1 MTKEAIASDIKDLLP
16 DQPNGIN
23 NDLEPGRERVVE
35 NKAEQIIRA
44 ETAKELT
51 QMKIREK
58 RRMEAERR
66 RQEAGIPPGRTAYA
80 HEALRV
86 QEEKMEALDAL
97 QQELDRDPST
107 LVPDLILRTQERQE
121 QASLSTPV
129 PASVQAST
137 PPRVPVVTQA
147 AAAALQTT
155 TRADVA
161 RMLTSL
167 NINLNLQLT
176 KADTANL
183 MACLLTCNESQ
194 LAALARN
201 PKVPIFVKTYIKR
214 LQDDA
219 KHGVTTTVDHLWD
232 KLFGKEGLLLEPA
245 APAATDPISMASTP
259 GVIPG
264 QPISREA
271 YIILR
276 DTLIK

>member
-1 MTKEAIASDIKDLLP
+1 MKKEAIASDIMELLP

-23 NDLEPGRERVVE
+23 NDLGPGREQAVE
-35 NKAEQIIRA
+35 KKADQIIRT

-51 QMKIREK
+51 QLKIREK
-58 RRMEAERR
+58 RRAEAERR
-66 RQEAGIPPGRTAYA
+66 RLEAGIPPGRTAYA
-80 HEALRV
+80 HASIKRQEETAEAL
-86 QEEKMEALDAL
+86 EAL
-97 QQELDRDPST
+97 QHELDRDPST
-107 LVPDLILRTQERQE
+107 LVPDLIVRTQEH
-121 QASLSTPV
+121 QA
-129 PASVQAST
+129 VQAQPQSQ
-137 PPRVPVVTQA
+137 PQPRVPIVTPA

-232 KLFGKEGLLLEPA
+232 KLFGKDGLMLEPA
-245 APAATDPISMASTP
+245 GSAAPDPAAMAA
-259 GVIPG
+259 GIIPG

>member
-23 NDLEPGRERVVE
+23 NDLEPGRERIVE

-58 RRMEAERR
+58 RRMEAEMR

-121 QASLSTPV
+121 QASLSAPIQAKA
-129 PASVQAST
+129 PA
-137 PPRVPVVTQA
+137 RVPVVTQA

-232 KLFGKEGLLLEPA
+232 KLFGKEGLLLEPST
-245 APAATDPISMASTP
+245 PAAADPISMVAAP

>member
-23 NDLEPGRERVVE
+23 NDLEPGRERAVE

-58 RRMEAERR
+58 RRMEAEMR

-121 QASLSTPV
+121 QAIPSVAAPTI
-129 PASVQAST
+129 PASA
-137 PPRVPVVTQA
+137 PARVPVVTQA

-232 KLFGKEGLLLEPA
+232 KLFGKEGLLLEPST
-245 APAATDPISMASTP
+245 PAAADPISMATTP

>member
-1 MTKEAIASDIKDLLP
+1 MQA
-16 DQPNGIN
+16 QP
-23 NDLEPGRERVVE
+23 
-35 NKAEQIIRA
+35 QS
-44 ETAKELT
+44 
-51 QMKIREK
+51 Q
-58 RRMEAERR
+58 
-66 RQEAGIPPGRTAYA
+66 
-80 HEALRV
+80 
-86 QEEKMEALDAL
+86 
-97 QQELDRDPST
+97 
-107 LVPDLILRTQERQE
+107 
-121 QASLSTPV
+121 
-129 PASVQAST
+129 
-137 PPRVPVVTQA
+137 PRVPIVTPA

-219 KHGVTTTVDHLWD
+219 KHGVTSTVNHLWE
-232 KLFGKEGLLLEPA
+232 KLFGKDGLMLEPA
-245 APAATDPISMASTP
+245 GSVVPDPAAMAA
-259 GVIPG
+259 GIIPG

>member
-1 MTKEAIASDIKDLLP
+1 MQKENIMSDLGALLP

-23 NDLEPGRERVVE
+23 NDLGPIREQVLE
-35 NKAEQIIRA
+35 NKAEEIIKA
-44 ETAKELT
+44 KTAKELT
-51 QMKIREK
+51 QLKLREK
-58 RRMEAERR
+58 RQLEAEKRR
-66 RQEAGIPPGRTAYA
+66 LESGIPPGRTAYA
-80 HEALRV
+80 HESIRR
-86 QEEKMEALDAL
+86 QEEKLEAIEALER
-97 QQELDRDPST
+97 ELDNDTST
-107 LVPDLILRTQERQE
+107 LVPDLIVRTQEQQE
-121 QASLSTPV
+121 QGPSR
-129 PASVQAST
+129 PA
-137 PPRVPVVTQA
+137 RVPVVSQA

-155 TRADVA
+155 TRADVT
-161 RMLTSL
+161 RLLTSL
-167 NINLNLQLT
+167 NINLNIQLS

-232 KLFGKEGLLLEPA
+232 KLFGKEGLMLEPA
-245 APAATDPISMASTP
+245 SQASSSPDPVAMATGI
-259 GVIPG
+259 IPG

>member
-1 MTKEAIASDIKDLLP
+1 MKKEAIASDIMELLP
-16 DQPNGIN
+16 DQPSGIN
-23 NDLEPGRERVVE
+23 NDLGPGREQAVE
-35 NKAEQIIRA
+35 NKAEQIVKA

-51 QMKIREK
+51 QLKIREK
-58 RRMEAERR
+58 RRMEVEKRR
-66 RQEAGIPPGRTAYA
+66 MEAGIPPGRTAYA
-80 HEALRV
+80 HASIKRQEETAEAL
-86 QEEKMEALDAL
+86 EAL
-97 QQELDRDPST
+97 QHELDRDPST
-107 LVPDLILRTQERQE
+107 LVPDLIVRTQERQ
-121 QASLSTPV
+121 A
-129 PASVQAST
+129 VQAQSQSQ
-137 PPRVPVVTQA
+137 PRVPIVTPA

-219 KHGVTTTVDHLWD
+219 KHGVTSTVDHLWE
-232 KLFGKEGLLLEPA
+232 KLFGKDGLMLEPVGSTAPDPVAMA
-245 APAATDPISMASTP
+245 AGI
-259 GVIPG
+259 IPG

>member
-1 MTKEAIASDIKDLLP
+1 MTKEAIASDIKGLLP

-51 QMKIREK
+51 QIKIREK
-58 RRMEAERR
+58 RRMEAEMR

-121 QASLSTPV
+121 QAPLSAPV
-129 PASVQAST
+129 PAST
-137 PPRVPVVTQA
+137 PARVPVVTQA

-245 APAATDPISMASTP
+245 APAAADPISMATTP

>member
-16 DQPNGIN
+16 DQPSGIN
-23 NDLEPGRERVVE
+23 NDLDPAREQAIE
-35 NKAEQIIRA
+35 NKARQIIKA

-51 QMKIREK
+51 QLKIREK
-58 RRMEAERR
+58 RRAEAEKKRV
-66 RQEAGIPPGRTAYA
+66 EAGIPPGRTAYA
-80 HEALRV
+80 HESIKR
-86 QEEKMEALDAL
+86 QEETAEALEAL
-97 QQELDRDPST
+97 QHELDRDPST
-107 LVPDLILRTQERQE
+107 LVPDLIVRTQEAQE
-121 QASLSTPV
+121 LGPQS
-129 PASVQAST
+129 PA
-137 PPRVPVVTQA
+137 RVPTVSRA

-167 NINLNLQLT
+167 NINLNLQLS

-245 APAATDPISMASTP
+245 PAMPGANQVAMVD